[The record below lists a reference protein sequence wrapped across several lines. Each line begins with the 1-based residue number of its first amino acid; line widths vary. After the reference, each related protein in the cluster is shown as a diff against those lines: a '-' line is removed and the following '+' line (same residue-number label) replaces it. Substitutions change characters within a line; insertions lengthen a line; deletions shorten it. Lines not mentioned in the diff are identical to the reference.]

1 MQPMKSE
8 TTTVGTR
15 LAWEPPTAK
24 RLAIGAET
32 GARGATGSG
41 SATPGIVQP
50 SPPADPATKLGFS
63 IEMAFPLSARL
74 EQ

>member
-1 MQPMKSE
+1 MQPMKSD

-15 LAWEPPTAK
+15 RAWERPAVR
-24 RLAIGAET
+24 RLPISAATRTGGVAGHGA
-32 GARGATGSG
+32 GAPA
-41 SATPGIVQP
+41 QP

-74 EQ
+74 EP

>member
-15 LAWEPPTAK
+15 LAWEPPTVK

-32 GARGATGSG
+32 GARSASG
-41 SATPGIVQP
+41 PRAAAPGIAQP

-74 EQ
+74 DQ